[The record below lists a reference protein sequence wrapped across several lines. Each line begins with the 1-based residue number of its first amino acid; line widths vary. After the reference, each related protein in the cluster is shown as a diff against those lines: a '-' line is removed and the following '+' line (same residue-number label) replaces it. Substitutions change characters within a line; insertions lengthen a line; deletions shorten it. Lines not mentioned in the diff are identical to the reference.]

1 MARLHE
7 YQGKAILA
15 ASGFQIPR
23 GRTVFTADEAV
34 AVAKELGDEVVMK
47 IQAWTTGRAGIG
59 GGAFA
64 GEPGGVRAHANRM
77 LAMKVGQF
85 SVEGVLV
92 EKRIDIDRGFFF
104 SFSIYAAPRGPVI
117 I

>member
-34 AVAKELGDEVVMK
+34 AVAKELGGEVVMK

-64 GEPGGVRAHANRM
+64 GKPEEGRAHAHRM

-85 SVEGVLV
+85 SVEAGLV
-92 EKRIDIDRGFFF
+92 EKRIDIHRACFL
-104 SFSIYAAPRGPVI
+104 SF
-117 I
+117 